1 MRILIVTPYISST
14 YGGISKVLTDIVK
27 AIADSDVFVDIITTN
42 ADDLDKLKVPLNT
55 WISKENYRIQYFS
68 CWNRNDLIISYSM
81 IKWLFFHVV
90 YYDMI
95 HNHTIFSPLISISNW
110 ICQLRKIPY
119 LITPHGMLE
128 PWALSYKAWKKRLYF
143 TLIEK
148 SSLEKAGAIQ
158 ALASS
163 EANNIKFMGIKAPI
177 VIIPNGVHR
186 QEFEYLPEPDLFYQ
200 HFPPTK
206 DKTLILFL
214 GRINPKK
221 GLDLLATAFAKV
233 YNQFPQTHLIVA
245 GPDSIGFLPTAKSYF
260 TQAGCLEAVT
270 FTGMLTGE
278 LKLAT
283 LAAANIYIA
292 ASYSE
297 GFSMSVLEG
306 MATGLPCVI
315 TTGCNFPEAG
325 IANAA
330 KIVNTN
336 YKDISDALIE
346 LLQDADGSKKMGDR
360 ARQFILDNY
369 TWDKIALKMVSVY
382 QDIIFRS
389 PTSF

>member
-1 MRILIVTPYISST
+1 MNILIITPYISSS
-14 YGGISKVLTDIVK
+14 YGGISKIVIEFIQEISK
-27 AIADSDVFVDIITTN
+27 LGIKVDLITTN
-42 ADDLDKLKVPLNT
+42 ADPFHKLNVPLNT
-55 WISKENYRIQYFS
+55 WITKENYRVQYFS
-68 CWNRNDLIISYSM
+68 CWHRNDLIISYYM
-81 IKWLFFHVV
+81 IKWLFFHITD
-90 YYDMI
+90 YDII
-95 HNHTIFSPLISISNW
+95 HSNTIFSPLISTSNW

-128 PWALSYKAWKKRLYF
+128 PWALSYKGWKKRLYF
-143 TLIEK
+143 ALIEK
-148 SSLEKAGAIQ
+148 PSLQKSRTIQ
-158 ALASS
+158 VNSSS
-163 EANNIKFMGIKAPI
+163 EENSIKSLGIKSPI

-186 QEFEYLPEPDLFYQ
+186 QEFENLPDPDLFYQ
-200 HFPPTK
+200 QFPHTRN
-206 DKTLILFL
+206 KTLILFL
-214 GRINPKK
+214 GRIDPKK
-221 GLDLLATAFAKV
+221 GLDLLAPAFAKV

-292 ASYSE
+292 PSYSE

-325 IANAA
+325 IADAA

-336 YKDISDALIE
+336 HKDISDALIE
-346 LLQDADGSKKMGDR
+346 LLQDADGAKKMGDR

-382 QDIIFRS
+382 EDIIFRS

>member
-1 MRILIVTPYISST
+1 MNILIITPYISSS
-14 YGGISKVLTDIVK
+14 YGGISKIVIEFIQEISK
-27 AIADSDVFVDIITTN
+27 LGIKVDLITTN
-42 ADDLDKLKVPLNT
+42 ADPFHKLNVPLNT
-55 WISKENYRIQYFS
+55 WITKENYRVQYFS
-68 CWNRNDLIISYSM
+68 CWHRNDLIISYYM
-81 IKWLFFHVV
+81 IKWLFFHITD
-90 YYDMI
+90 YDII
-95 HNHTIFSPLISISNW
+95 HSNTIFSPLISTSNW

-128 PWALSYKAWKKRLYF
+128 PWALSYKGWKKRLYF
-143 TLIEK
+143 ALIEK
-148 SSLEKAGAIQ
+148 PSLQKSRTIQ
-158 ALASS
+158 VNSSS
-163 EANNIKFMGIKAPI
+163 EENSIKSLGIKSPI

-186 QEFEYLPEPDLFYQ
+186 QEFENLPDPDLFYQ
-200 HFPPTK
+200 QFPHTRN
-206 DKTLILFL
+206 KTLILFL
-214 GRINPKK
+214 GRIDPKK
-221 GLDLLATAFAKV
+221 GLDLLAPAFAKV

-292 ASYSE
+292 PSYSE

-325 IANAA
+325 IADAA

-336 YKDISDALIE
+336 HKDISDALIE
-346 LLQDADGSKKMGDR
+346 LLQDADGAKKMGDR

-369 TWDKIALKMVSVY
+369 TWDKIALKMISVY
-382 QDIIFRS
+382 QNL
-389 PTSF
+389 TLKT

>member
-1 MRILIVTPYISST
+1 MNILIITPYISSS
-14 YGGISKVLTDIVK
+14 YGGISKIVIEFIQEISK
-27 AIADSDVFVDIITTN
+27 LGIKVDLITTN
-42 ADDLDKLKVPLNT
+42 ADPFHKLNVPLNT
-55 WISKENYRIQYFS
+55 WITKENYRVQYFS
-68 CWNRNDLIISYSM
+68 CWHRNDLIISYSM
-81 IKWLFFHVV
+81 IKWLFFHITD
-90 YYDMI
+90 YDII
-95 HNHTIFSPLISISNW
+95 HSNTIFSPLISTSNW

-128 PWALSYKAWKKRLYF
+128 PWALSYKGWKKRLYF
-143 TLIEK
+143 ALIEK
-148 SSLEKAGAIQ
+148 PSLQKSRTIQ
-158 ALASS
+158 VNSSS
-163 EANNIKFMGIKAPI
+163 EENSIKSLGIKSPI

-186 QEFEYLPEPDLFYQ
+186 QEFENLPDPDLFYQ
-200 HFPPTK
+200 QFPHTRN
-206 DKTLILFL
+206 KTLILFL
-214 GRINPKK
+214 GRIDPKK
-221 GLDLLATAFAKV
+221 GLDLLAPAFAKV
-233 YNQFPQTHLIVA
+233 YKQFPQTHLIVA

-292 ASYSE
+292 PSYSE

-325 IANAA
+325 IADAA

-336 YKDISDALIE
+336 HKDISDALIE
-346 LLQDADGSKKMGDR
+346 LLQDADGAKKMGDR

-382 QDIIFRS
+382 QDITSCF
-389 PTSF
+389 PTSL